1 MMKNNLILK
10 VGILLTLLAVP
21 AFVILF
27 LHGFGENKF
36 EIPVMTPSSPDC
48 KGNVAGGTHRIPP
61 FKFTSQDG
69 KEITEKDFE
78 GKVYI
83 VDFFFTRCPDI
94 CPTMTSELLRAQDAF
109 KDFGNV
115 KMLSFSVDPA
125 HDTVAVLKEYTKKFG
140 VDTNLWT
147 FVTGDKKEIYDLA
160 RCGFFIASRENSSPI
175 AVDFV
180 HSDKVVLIDKEKRIR
195 GYYSGTSRKEIDR
208 LITEVQIL
216 LDEYK

>member
-1 MMKNNLILK
+1 M
-10 VGILLTLLAVP
+10 P

-36 EIPVMTPSSPDC
+36 EIPVMNPSSPDC
-48 KGNVAGGTHRIPP
+48 KPNAIGGTHRVPT

-69 KEITEKDFE
+69 KEVTDKDFE

-83 VDFFFTRCPDI
+83 VDFFFSRCPDI
-94 CPTMTSELLRAQDAF
+94 CPTMTAELVRVQAAF
-109 KDFGNV
+109 KDFDEVG
-115 KMLSFSVDPA
+115 MLSFSVDPA
-125 HDTVAVLKEYTKKFG
+125 YDSVEVLREYAKKFAIN
-140 VDTNLWT
+140 TKQWSL
-147 FVTGDKKEIYDLA
+147 VTGNKKEIYEMA
-160 RCGFFIASRENSSPI
+160 RCGYFIAARENSSPI

-208 LITEVQIL
+208 LITEIQIL
-216 LDEYK
+216 LKEYQ

>member
-1 MMKNNLILK
+1 M
-10 VGILLTLLAVP
+10 P

-36 EIPVMTPSSPDC
+36 EIPVMNPSSPDC
-48 KGNVAGGTHRIPP
+48 KATVVGGTHRIPP
-61 FKFTSQDG
+61 FRFTSQDG
-69 KEITEKDFE
+69 KEVTDKDFE

-83 VDFFFTRCPDI
+83 VDFFFSRCPDI
-94 CPTMTSELLRAQDAF
+94 CPTMTAELVRVQEAF
-109 KDFGNV
+109 KDAEEV

-125 HDTVAVLKEYTKKFG
+125 HDSVEVLKEYATKFAINTKQWS
-140 VDTNLWT
+140 L
-147 FVTGDKKEIYDLA
+147 VTGDKKEIYNMA
-160 RCGFFIASRENSSPI
+160 RCGYFISARENSSPI

-208 LITEVQIL
+208 LITEIQIL
-216 LDEYK
+216 LKEYQ